1 MQRIIKSY
9 QIELLACILGNSQ
22 TRSRLDKKTFL
33 LYLCYFI
40 VVKYF
45 FSRETNREEPK
56 IVHGRT
62 AYDLPP
68 RSLGIISKPIVTAM
82 TGPNGGLTTVNQRER
97 HLSISDP
104 DVHFIDVMDE
114 DAQSGTGQLIGLIK
128 GL

>member
-1 MQRIIKSY
+1 M
-9 QIELLACILGNSQ
+9 A
-22 TRSRLDKKTFL
+22 
-33 LYLCYFI
+33 
-40 VVKYF
+40 VKQLF

-68 RSLGIISKPIVTAM
+68 RSLGIISKPVVTAM

-104 DVHFIDVMDE
+104 DVRFIDGLDE
-114 DAQSGTGQLIGLIK
+114 DAQSGTGQILLFK
-128 GL
+128 TLLC